1 MTQPVTFD
9 VNPMLKKVDMIKQV
23 QIPFASSL
31 ALNNLA
37 KEVRDNYRSEMKQRF
52 RNPVP
57 FTLNGM
63 YIKASTKSN
72 LYVEVGLKE
81 FAPKGNP
88 SSKYLLPQIQSGK
101 PYMTRFQKALE
112 HKGLIAKNEI
122 AIPTQSDYLR
132 RNQYGN
138 VMPSQYTEIL
148 YSLQAFRDSSAFT
161 YRKQAKR
168 RGAQRQYKIRTTEAF
183 RHDRGSYRYF
193 PGIYIENKRARED
206 GESALF
212 WITRQRNLPP
222 KFPYVPIGAAF
233 AQKNWNKN
241 FGKALARAIA
251 TG

>member
-23 QIPFASSL
+23 HIPFASSL

-72 LYVEVGLKE
+72 LYVEIGLKE

-88 SSKYLLPQIQSGK
+88 SSKYLLPQIQGGK
-101 PYMTRFQKALE
+101 PYMTRFQKALR
-112 HKGLIAKNEI
+112 HKGILAPGEI

-161 YRKQAKR
+161 YRREAKR
-168 RGAQRQYKIRTTEAF
+168 VRAARQYKARTTAAF
-183 RHDRGSYRYF
+183 RNDRSNRYF
-193 PGIYIENKRARED
+193 PGIYLEDEMARQTID
-206 GESALF
+206 SALF
-212 WITRQRNLPP
+212 WITRQSDLRP

-241 FGKALARAIA
+241 FGKALAQAIA
-251 TG
+251 TS

>member
-9 VNPMLKKVDMIKQV
+9 VNHMLKKVDTIKQV

-37 KEVRDNYRSEMKQRF
+37 KDVRDNYRSEMKQRF

-63 YIKASTKSN
+63 YIKASSKSN

-81 FAPKGNP
+81 FATKGNP
-88 SSKYLLPQIQSGK
+88 TSKYLLPQIQGGK
-101 PYMTRFQKALE
+101 PYMTRFQKALRI
-112 HKGLIAKNEI
+112 KGILAPGEI
-122 AIPTQSDYLR
+122 AIPTQSDYLK

-161 YRKQAKR
+161 YRREAKR
-168 RGAQRQYKIRTTEAF
+168 VRAARQYKARTTAAF
-183 RHDRGSYRYF
+183 NSSRNRYF
-193 PGIYIENKRARED
+193 PGIYLEDEMARQEID
-206 GESALF
+206 SALF
-212 WITRQRNLPP
+212 WITRQSNLPQ
-222 KFPYVPIGAAF
+222 KFPYIPIGAAF
-233 AQKNWNKN
+233 AQKNWNKA
-241 FGKALARAIA
+241 FGQALRKAIA
-251 TG
+251 TA

>member
-81 FAPKGNP
+81 FATSKTGFMQESNP
-88 SSKYLLPQIQSGK
+88 AEYDSMMKDMDKTLEEYRAKLNKTMPEGPYQFEESELAENLSQPYIRAVMSSNYGRSKMPQ
-101 PYMTRFQKALE
+101 AL
-112 HKGLIAKNEI
+112 
-122 AIPTQSDYLR
+122 
-132 RNQYGN
+132 
-138 VMPSQYTEIL
+138 V
-148 YSLQAFRDSSAFT
+148 
-161 YRKQAKR
+161 
-168 RGAQRQYKIRTTEAF
+168 EAF
-183 RHDRGSYRYF
+183 DA
-193 PGIYIENKRARED
+193 IKENEKFTKNMYEEKSFED
-206 GESALF
+206 F
-212 WITRQRNLPP
+212 M
-222 KFPYVPIGAAF
+222 K
-233 AQKNWNKN
+233 
-241 FGKALARAIA
+241 
-251 TG
+251 

>member
-9 VNPMLKKVDMIKQV
+9 VNHMLKKVDTIKQV

-37 KEVRDNYRSEMKQRF
+37 KDVRDNYRAEMKQRF

-63 YIKASTKSN
+63 YIKASSKTN

-81 FAPKGNP
+81 FATKGNP
-88 SSKYLLPQIQSGK
+88 TSKYLLPQIQGGK
-101 PYMTRFQKALE
+101 PYLTRFQKALRI
-112 HKGLIAKNEI
+112 KGILAPGEI
-122 AIPTQSDYLR
+122 AIPTQSDYLK

-161 YRKQAKR
+161 YRREAKR
-168 RGAQRQYKIRTTEAF
+168 VRAARQYKARTTAAF
-183 RHDRGSYRYF
+183 NSSRNRYF
-193 PGIYIENKRARED
+193 PGIYLEDETARQEID
-206 GESALF
+206 SALF
-212 WITRQRNLPP
+212 WITRQSNLKP
-222 KFPYVPIGAAF
+222 KFPYIPIGAAF
-233 AQKNWNKN
+233 AQKNWNKA
-241 FGKALARAIA
+241 FGQALRKAIA
-251 TG
+251 TA

>member
-9 VNPMLKKVDMIKQV
+9 VNPMLKKVDTIKQV

-63 YIKASTKSN
+63 YIKASSKNN

-81 FAPKGNP
+81 FATKGNP
-88 SSKYLLPQIQSGK
+88 TSKYLLPQIQGGR
-101 PYMTRFQKALE
+101 PYMTRFQKALRQ
-112 HKGLIAKNEI
+112 KGILAPNEI

-161 YRKQAKR
+161 YRREAKR
-168 RGAQRQYKIRTTEAF
+168 VRAARQYKARTTAAF
-183 RHDRGSYRYF
+183 NSSRNRYY
-193 PGIYIENKRARED
+193 PGIYLDDEMARQTID
-206 GESALF
+206 SALF
-212 WITRQRNLPP
+212 WITRQSNLPP
-222 KFPYVPIGAAF
+222 KFPFIPLGAAY
-233 AQKNWNKN
+233 AQKNWNRT
-241 FGKALARAIA
+241 FGKALAQAIA

>member
-63 YIKASTKSN
+63 YIKASSKSN

-81 FAPKGNP
+81 FATKGNP
-88 SSKYLLPQIQSGK
+88 TSKHLLPQIQGGR
-101 PYMTRFQKALE
+101 PYMTRFQKALQA
-112 HKGLIAKNEI
+112 KGLLARNEI
-122 AIPTQSDYLR
+122 AIPTQSDYLK

-138 VMPSQYTEIL
+138 VLPSQYTEIL

-161 YRKQAKR
+161 YRREAKR
-168 RGAQRQYKIRTTEAF
+168 VRAARQYKARTTAAF
-183 RHDRGSYRYF
+183 NSSRNRYY
-193 PGIYIENKRARED
+193 PGIYLDDEMARQTID
-206 GESALF
+206 SALF

-222 KFPYVPIGAAF
+222 KFPFIPLGAAY
-233 AQKNWNKN
+233 AEKNWNRT
-241 FGKALARAIA
+241 FGKALAQAIA
-251 TG
+251 TA